1 MFSISHENHKKNVW
15 FDLFFSVYA
24 SSKSEEVGVAALMS
38 QEQVSN
44 WKWIFPQRQRSSP
57 SKRKYTSQRWEI
69 ISGFY
74 ITVKGD
80 DDNWSFWHHPER
92 WWWAKVL
99 TSPSKVVMIA
109 VATGVASLVIGF
121 ILGFFLRF
129 VLAIIIVGIIII
141 IIVKKSSPSQLHH
154 LHHYCI
160 ITITIECSSELP
172 SRVFCTGKSS
182 RASVTSSTAH
192 LMKPCPIEK

>member
-1 MFSISHENHKKNVW
+1 
-15 FDLFFSVYA
+15 
-24 SSKSEEVGVAALMS
+24 MS

-57 SKRKYTSQRWEI
+57 SKRKYASQRWKI

-80 DDNWSFWHHPER
+80 DDNWFFWHHPER
-92 WWWAKVL
+92 WLWAKVL

-141 IIVKKSSPSQLHH
+141 IIIKIITVTIASSPSQLHH
-154 LHHYCI
+154 HHHNRMLIGTPQPSVLHGKEFKSKCNFKH
-160 ITITIECSSELP
+160 CSLDEALSYWEV
-172 SRVFCTGKSS
+172 S
-182 RASVTSSTAH
+182 
-192 LMKPCPIEK
+192 